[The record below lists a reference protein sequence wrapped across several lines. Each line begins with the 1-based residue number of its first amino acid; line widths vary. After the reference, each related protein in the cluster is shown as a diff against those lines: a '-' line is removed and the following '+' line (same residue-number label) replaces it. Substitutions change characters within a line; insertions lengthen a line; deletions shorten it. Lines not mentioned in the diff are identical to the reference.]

1 MSDLMTAAAGSE
13 TRRSMVCVW
22 MAVSA
27 VWVGF
32 WLVMAAI
39 AVVAARIDNPFAED
53 LGAFAV
59 IVLTPPLVTF
69 VLGSAFRLT
78 FEAVAQGRNRRRH

>member
-1 MSDLMTAAAGSE
+1 
-13 TRRSMVCVW
+13 

-39 AVVAARIDNPFAED
+39 AVMAARIDNPFAGD

-69 VLGSAFRLT
+69 VLGSTLRLT
-78 FEAVAQGRNRRRH
+78 FEALAQRRTQSRK